1 MPGVDNPNNDTGD
14 EVLEDET
21 DDGVKKSSMFR
32 FPVLKNETLEIII

>member
-21 DDGVKKSSMFR
+21 DDGVDKSPVLR
-32 FPVLKNETLEIII
+32 FPALKKMICCG